1 MIRRSPTQ
9 GCLGQIS
16 RLVRADFF
24 FLRVPSRF
32 GRICAGFGTRHFSPA
47 EQLPRPNLAAELT
60 ASLRV
65 PPRFPQVIK
74 NVSTLFYD
82 QPHLLH
88 GRDGLEFFVPKNTAP
103 PQPSQWFSWTPQT
116 HNRFG
121 RTSFRVA
128 VRMLLLCEKRSRSQP
143 PDLTKKK
150 VRVER
155 EGSEDSDSE
164 YSSSEEESSDE
175 EEVPKEPGQV
185 AEEKIPPV
193 WDGVTERVLGE
204 FEKLTLEIKPMTDD
218 ECWEDSVAQ
227 KEENRQNAEAA
238 GRGKRA
244 KPDTDS
250 PPDSPPP
257 PGGAAPRSRKSARI
271 IAKVNRGATYTSY
284 RHLMSGRGTGIQGH
298 GKGKRM
304 SLTGGRGGLTGGVQ
318 ALSTVSPD
326 LPPMKDVELKLT
338 RNPKEMSLMAADR
351 AGLHQLPAVC
361 MERIIFFLAQ
371 AEGKEELHAQREV
384 LMKSLGKAR

>member
-1 MIRRSPTQ
+1 M
-9 GCLGQIS
+9 
-16 RLVRADFF
+16 
-24 FLRVPSRF
+24 
-32 GRICAGFGTRHFSPA
+32 
-47 EQLPRPNLAAELT
+47 
-60 ASLRV
+60 
-65 PPRFPQVIK
+65 IK